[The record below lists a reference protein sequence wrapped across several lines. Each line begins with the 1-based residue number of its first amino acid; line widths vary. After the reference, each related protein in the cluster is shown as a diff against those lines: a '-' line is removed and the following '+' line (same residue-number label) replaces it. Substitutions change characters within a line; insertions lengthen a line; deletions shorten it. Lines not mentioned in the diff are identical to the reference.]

1 MWRRKV
7 LGAGTLEKELNASFP
22 YTVMSVLLYGAETW
36 PVMQAENR
44 RLRTLQMWCLR
55 YILGLTL
62 WDRQRNVDILKQVG
76 EFPVEEQLK
85 QRQL

>member
-1 MWRRKV
+1 MR
-7 LGAGTLEKELNASFP
+7 AFHTL
-22 YTVMSVLLYGAETW
+22 VMPVLLYSAETW
-36 PVMQAENR
+36 PVVQAENR
-44 RLRTLQMWCLR
+44 RPRTFQMRCLWD
-55 YILGLTL
+55 ILGLTL